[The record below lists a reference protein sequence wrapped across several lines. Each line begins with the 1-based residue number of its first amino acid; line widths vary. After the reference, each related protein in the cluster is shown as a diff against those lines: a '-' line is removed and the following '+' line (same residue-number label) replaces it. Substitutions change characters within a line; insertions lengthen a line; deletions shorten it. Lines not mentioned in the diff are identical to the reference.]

1 MTPSDPRADPQ
12 QLFEK
17 AEALRKEVGE
27 SLHDQFTESIYS
39 RARAIALRAVSTERP
54 TRRDWDQTLD
64 SILTSRTF
72 GFPIMLAILAVVF
85 WVTIVGA
92 NAPSAM
98 IATWLFW
105 LEERLAWAF
114 QGLGAPWWLE
124 GFFVHGVY
132 RALAWVVAVMLPPM
146 AIFFPIFTLLEDM
159 GYLPRVAFNM
169 DRFFRM
175 AGAHGKQALT
185 MSMGFGCNA
194 AGVIACRIIE
204 SPRERLIAI
213 ITNNFVP
220 CNGRW
225 PTIIMLASLFVAA
238 AFPAGLASIAAAATV
253 VGVTLFGVL
262 VTLLVSAFL
271 SRTWLKGEASS
282 FTLELPPYR
291 RPQLLRVLY
300 TSLIDRTIYVL
311 GRAVVMAAP
320 AGGLIWILG
329 NTTWGGTSLMAH
341 GASLFDPV
349 GRAIG
354 LDGIILLAFVIA
366 IPANEIIVP
375 TIIMGYMGMGMM
387 TDIGSAVQLKALF
400 AANGWTLLTAL
411 SVMLFS
417 LLHYPCSTTTWTIW
431 KETRSVKWTA
441 VANLLPLAVAF
452 AVGFTLTQVVGLL
465 RVS

>member
-1 MTPSDPRADPQ
+1 
-12 QLFEK
+12 
-17 AEALRKEVGE
+17 
-27 SLHDQFTESIYS
+27 
-39 RARAIALRAVSTERP
+39 
-54 TRRDWDQTLD
+54 
-64 SILTSRTF
+64 
-72 GFPIMLAILAVVF
+72 
-85 WVTIVGA
+85 
-92 NAPSAM
+92 
-98 IATWLFW
+98 
-105 LEERLAWAF
+105 
-114 QGLGAPWWLE
+114 
-124 GFFVHGVY
+124 
-132 RALAWVVAVMLPPM
+132 
-146 AIFFPIFTLLEDM
+146 
-159 GYLPRVAFNM
+159 
-169 DRFFRM
+169 M

-341 GASLFDPV
+341 GASLLDPV

-400 AANGWTLLTAL
+400 AANGWTLLTAV